1 MIIPYLKFDRFNKRR
16 EDFPDLRSY
25 NDYLEMVEDIMF
37 NLINEIN
44 VPETEARIAAY
55 RAENA
60 ALIQLNIQREKLEM
74 QEIAEDE
81 ERERLHR
88 EERIRLIRQEEE
100 EERLEREYEKKAII
114 EGLVSVSIRAM
125 WDVCGFTNSFF
136 QESSKEGSAAKIIA
150 LKRAEAHKRN
160 AAKAALISATSQVR
174 STRPRPA
181 PVSTVPDVPHV
192 PFTDNWYSYNN
203 EYSLRKDYD
212 DAASAA
218 VSVDREGIMR
228 AGGYRVNEAWERAI
242 KMAIAGLEIS
252 PLQGLDYGVPPAEST
267 VNDITTVMAS

>member
-1 MIIPYLKFDRFNKRR
+1 MKSLFVDGPCERPFNILHLFRCESCIDRLFTLGPAPCPICTKVLRKLAFNPQTFEDLAVEKEVAIRRRVSKEWVSLVSSKMIISCLKFNRFNKRR

-74 QEIAEDE
+74 QELAEDE

-88 EERIRLIRQEEE
+88 EERMRMIRQEEE

-114 EGLVSVSIRAM
+114 EGLVSVSIRARGM
-125 WDVCGFTNSFF
+125 YVDHEFFFSFSRNL
-136 QESSKEGSAAKIIA
+136 QKKAVQQKSS
-150 LKRAEAHKRN
+150 
-160 AAKAALISATSQVR
+160 
-174 STRPRPA
+174 P
-181 PVSTVPDVPHV
+181 
-192 PFTDNWYSYNN
+192 
-203 EYSLRKDYD
+203 
-212 DAASAA
+212 
-218 VSVDREGIMR
+218 
-228 AGGYRVNEAWERAI
+228 
-242 KMAIAGLEIS
+242 
-252 PLQGLDYGVPPAEST
+252 
-267 VNDITTVMAS
+267 